1 MRNLLALLLFA
12 PSLCLAQ
19 IPGYVPQT
27 GLDAWYSL
35 DGTGIDESENGF
47 HAQILG
53 ATSDIDRFGNSS
65 GCYLLDGDGDY
76 LTFGP
81 LLGNVEDFTA
91 SYWLETTE
99 TTGYNLLLN
108 KDCDG
113 CEFSTGDWG
122 FITSNGIPG
131 MLSFFLYNS
140 TGTIYENIGQIADG
154 TWHHV
159 VVTRNST
166 SGAIQFFVDGQGSEE
181 YLGPSGSVSNGN
193 DFHFGVQQLYNPAY
207 YEGRVDDLGM
217 WSRVLSEDEI
227 LGLFL
232 SAPPMFGCTD
242 SFACNYDS
250 IANSDD
256 GSCISCELIATYCGA
271 GTVWSETL
279 QQCVSIETVP
289 DTIYVEPDACVPSCG
304 EGTVWN
310 PVLHECVVAIP
321 ADVDLSGCITAGD
334 ILALL
339 AAFGTCPPAPDFPD
353 TPEDALWTCGDLV
366 EYWGYAYETVAIGT
380 QCWFAE
386 NLKSSKF
393 RDGEELILAQSD
405 SSWEANAWTYAYCTV
420 EGTSNNLEFLYKG
433 GVVENP
439 IEICPSGW
447 HIPFD
452 QDWMDLETELGM
464 PDSALTLTGTR
475 GSNEL
480 VGGRMKSNSTY
491 WDSPNV
497 LASDPS
503 GFNAEPCGYRNHLGY
518 MYDQNATTHFWNA
531 DPQGGNDS
539 HARVLFH
546 DLGGVYRYSWNGIG
560 GTLGQRFGRSIRCVK
575 D

>member
-1 MRNLLALLLFA
+1 MRNLLAFLLFV

-19 IPGYVPQT
+19 LPDGVPSNGLIAYYGFSNN
-27 GLDAWYSL
+27 GLDA
-35 DGTGIDESENGF
+35 TGSAPEMLLVGS
-47 HAQILG
+47 
-53 ATSDIDRFGNSS
+53 ATYTSDRFGQANSALYPNGGS
-65 GCYLLDGDGDY
+65 ANTDGPFFDYGWGEPFTFAIWFTRPLNTGGNARLMSTECPEGNFRIANDAAGQGVIAQLSSYMYVGSLSDSWHHLVYTYDGDSTKTVFLDGSFHSEKIETGFEALNY
-76 LTFGP
+76 CNP
-81 LLGNVEDFTA
+81 LALGRKA
-91 SYWLETTE
+91 SSASNDLWPGLIDDVGIWDRALDPAEV
-99 TTGYNLLLN
+99 
-108 KDCDG
+108 
-113 CEFSTGDWG
+113 
-122 FITSNGIPG
+122 IT
-131 MLSFFLYNS
+131 LY
-140 TGTIYENIGQIADG
+140 TGTPP
-154 TWHHV
+154 
-159 VVTRNST
+159 
-166 SGAIQFFVDGQGSEE
+166 E
-181 YLGPSGSVSNGN
+181 Y
-193 DFHFGVQQLYNPAY
+193 
-207 YEGRVDDLGM
+207 
-217 WSRVLSEDEI
+217 
-227 LGLFL
+227 
-232 SAPPMFGCTD
+232 GCTD
-242 SFACNYDS
+242 QTACNFDPL
-250 IANSDD
+250 ANSDD
-256 GSCISCELIATYCGA
+256 STCEYGCLYCGP
-271 GTVWSETL
+271 GTHWDAILS
-279 QQCVSIETVP
+279 
-289 DTIYVEPDACVPSCG
+289 ACV
-304 EGTVWN
+304 
-310 PVLHECVVAIP
+310 
-321 ADVDLSGCITAGD
+321 ADVPSAEAAENCTLMSLQELTEGYLNLLDIVAYQDSLLTAQQGGD
-334 ILALL
+334 QSDGD
-339 AAFGTCPPAPDFPD
+339 GT
-353 TPEDALWTCGDLV
+353 TTNWTCGDPLP
-366 EYWGYAYETVAIGT
+366 YQGYDYATVLIGN

-475 GSNEL
+475 GSTEL

-560 GTLGQRFGRSIRCVK
+560 GTLGQRFGRSIRCIK